1 MNLLAST
8 LLLSS
13 HCLLTKS
20 ATISDSV
27 IDPNDQS
34 IRVFGTDDCIFKRF
48 SSYKEGNYIWL
59 GTCDVDNKN
68 TKTAGQYK
76 WSHHAETGL
85 LKSVGAEMEGLDYCW
100 QLNNK
105 NSKAQRVRIFEC
117 DASNE
122 LQQFDLTNG
131 RIQSRANGN
140 LCVGFETFKVKG
152 FVMFSTCYANY
163 FGVVEQEAMTTEM
176 SLTTEEEMM
185 DDEDMITDNI
195 VPESEKPESGM
206 PESEE
211 PVSEKPEHP
220 INDDEE
226 DDIDD
231 DYHNNG
237 EDNLD
242 EESPIQ
248 DDEFDASDTPDFVK
262 PNNSTDIM
270 CTAMECNDDIIDEY
284 ENDDEYENNGEDNLD
299 EESPMQDDEF
309 GDSDKPDFVK
319 PNNTTDFMCTALEC
333 NDDHENKPHD
343 EGQSGDYENVTT
355 PESPTPKPETEPIFD
370 YTEPAMPSK
379 PTEPEFVEPESPE
392 PTTMEPNTV
401 KPIEPETVKPE
412 TMDQETM
419 EPETMAPE
427 TMAPET
433 MKPETLAPE
442 TMAPKTMES
451 ETLAP
456 GTIKPETL
464 QQETMVPETIAPET
478 MKPETMEP
486 ETTPLT
492 PMNCESA
499 KVFDL
504 SFSVGTNFNFTVT
517 VKSGN
522 GATCVGYWISSNQ
535 VIFSASCHLK
545 GTYYRILDHTSQK
558 VATAHKKYRI
568 SNADADLSI
577 LHVCDYTFGGVTMV
591 EDMIVDGS
599 MMHES
604 MMASLSHSAWLCW
617 MEHLTT
623 YGDWIEFQLGS
634 STC

>member
-1 MNLLAST
+1 MKLLAST

-20 ATISDSV
+20 ATISHSV

-122 LQQFDLTNG
+122 LQQFDFTNG

-185 DDEDMITDNI
+185 DDEDMFTDNI

-206 PESEE
+206 PESEK
-211 PVSEKPEHP
+211 PVSEEPEHP

-262 PNNSTDIM
+262 PNNSTDFM
-270 CTAMECNDDIIDEY
+270 CTAM
-284 ENDDEYENNGEDNLD
+284 
-299 EESPMQDDEF
+299 
-309 GDSDKPDFVK
+309 
-319 PNNTTDFMCTALEC
+319 EC

-355 PESPTPKPETEPIFD
+355 PESPTPKPETESIFD

-412 TMDQETM
+412 TMDQEN
-419 EPETMAPE
+419 MAPE
-427 TMAPET
+427 TIAPET
-433 MKPETLAPE
+433 M
-442 TMAPKTMES
+442 
-451 ETLAP
+451 AP

-464 QQETMVPETIAPET
+464 QQETMAPETIAPET

-535 VIFSASCHLK
+535 VLFSASCHLK